1 MFTTRDSLAGA
12 TTLRL
17 PSTATTADTLHQ
29 PTTVGTATGIG
40 FDVSQ
45 LAAQY
50 WRYRIVAYGVR
61 LRSVPGVNSS
71 GEYTAA
77 VFPAIG
83 LAPTLST
90 YEPSVVNGDGTTQFY
105 QSYWGATAGRNFM
118 DSYLHQLGLPYSGG
132 GNTAVVNID
141 RIVNYPQHATVSA
154 AEVAARG
161 VHMRGLPFDGAAR
174 SFRSMAWN
182 ANGTDAVD
190 VGFSAVS
197 SSGPNGAI
205 QQFGVDVSA
214 WRVGGHESMVLGG
227 SGFAASTDIGTLEII
242 YHVEAVIN
250 PNYALLARPTSQAPS
265 VRPSA
270 TLDQVLTQIHRV
282 PRISF
287 ADVVTTVGDSLLGE
301 IEGRAGAAAAK
312 GLQSVAG
319 MLARLTMASA

>member
-1 MFTTRDSLAGA
+1 
-12 TTLRL
+12 
-17 PSTATTADTLHQ
+17 
-29 PTTVGTATGIG
+29 VGTATGIG
-40 FDVSQ
+40 FDIGSLSQ
-45 LAAQY
+45 QY

-61 LRSVPGVNSS
+61 LRSVPGVNTS

-77 VFPAIG
+77 VFPAVG
-83 LAPTLST
+83 MVPQLSS
-90 YEPSVVNGDGTTQFY
+90 YEPSLINGDNTGQVY
-105 QSYWGATAGRNFM
+105 QSYWGACSPRNYM
-118 DSYLHQLGLPYSGG
+118 DSFLHQLGLPYSGG

-161 VHMRGLPFDGAAR
+161 VHMRGLPFDGTAR
-174 SFRSMAWN
+174 TFRSMAWN
-182 ANGTDAVD
+182 GNGTDAVD

-197 SSGPNGAI
+197 STGPNGAI
-205 QQFGVDVSA
+205 QQFGVDMSA
-214 WRVGGHESMVLGG
+214 FRVGGHESMVIGG
-227 SGFAASTDIGTLEII
+227 SGFAASTDIGTLEIV
-242 YHVEAVIN
+242 YHIEAVTN
-250 PNYALLARPTSQAPS
+250 PNYSLLARPTSQAPT

-287 ADVVTTVGDSLLGE
+287 ADIVTTVGDSLLGE